1 MRGASPLDAHGM
13 TEHDYFA
20 GDPRTNRERMLA
32 GDFYIA
38 DDPESEDRSRRAV
51 RLAEEYRQAF
61 AQGDPDAGAL
71 LADLIGDLGE
81 GAFIKPPLYVD
92 YGDFITLGPRVFAN
106 YGLVALDVAPITIGA
121 DSQLGPNVQLLTPIH
136 PIDPAP
142 RRAKLEA
149 AKPIT
154 LGENVWLGG
163 GVIVCPGVTIGDNTV
178 VGAGSVVTRDL
189 PANVVA
195 VGNPARVIRTIGDA
209 S

>member
-1 MRGASPLDAHGM
+1 MRGASPLNAHGM

-71 LADLIGDLGE
+71 LADLIGDLGV